1 MTHPSIKDLRAR
13 VAAVKTAPVF
23 AMKAPAELA
32 LVDLLNYL
40 EVLEKRV
47 SQLEGVNDGKR

>member
-1 MTHPSIKDLRAR
+1 